1 MPQISLTESRPLVG
15 MYFSHFNDTF
25 SNFVVMRMIMETHK
39 MLAGK
44 AYIWRGEGLIGN
56 ITNCLKMS
64 WEETPQDSD
73 EQYIV
78 RKPF

>member
-25 SNFVVMRMIMETHK
+25 FNFVVMRMIMETHK

-64 WEETPQDSD
+64 WEEAPQD
-73 EQYIV
+73 
-78 RKPF
+78 